1 MPENRGVVY
10 IEQGRVEVQGIP
22 FPKLET
28 PDGRKI
34 GHGVILR
41 GIGDT
46 LAFCPPMIIKEAE
59 LNELFDRAEKALDDT
74 EGWVGKEELRAA

>member
-1 MPENRGVVY
+1 MPSKVPRLSERT
-10 IEQGRVEVQGIP
+10 RVA
-22 FPKLET
+22 
-28 PDGRKI
+28 
-34 GHGVILR
+34 
-41 GIGDT
+41 IGDT